1 MEIFPI
7 AITLHRH
14 HARARFSVEFY
25 TKVVQQLCPVKSLH
39 EEIISV
45 ENPNLGHFCEIL
57 PFSTGNKW
65 VTKPIFQS
73 DSITIVWQMYRGKE
87 FVLNVIGNEALLPSY
102 CQLKTHFL
110 PFWIEMGLPLRSHC
124 LAIGNPMATQW
135 HPSGCKLAQ
144 HTTNWV
150 NWRGAII
157 FHKITYTI
165 INM

>member
-1 MEIFPI
+1 
-7 AITLHRH
+7 L
-14 HARARFSVEFY
+14 
-25 TKVVQQLCPVKSLH
+25 K
-39 EEIISV
+39 EIISV

-124 LAIGNPMATQW
+124 LAIGNPMGTQW
-135 HPSGCKLAQ
+135 HPSGCKLARY
-144 HTTNWV
+144 TTKWV
-150 NWRGAII
+150 NWRGLYYFMKLLMESSLYVIG
-157 FHKITYTI
+157 FLERLTMK
-165 INM
+165 